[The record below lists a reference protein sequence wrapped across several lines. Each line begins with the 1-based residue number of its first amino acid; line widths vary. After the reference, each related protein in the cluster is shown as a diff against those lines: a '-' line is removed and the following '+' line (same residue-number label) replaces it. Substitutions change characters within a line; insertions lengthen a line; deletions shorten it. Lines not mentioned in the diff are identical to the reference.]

1 MASVY
6 TEAMKQPTF
15 SDYDGPTGLFVATG
29 EKIVALGSVEGIAA
43 VAQSAMLTSL
53 GSTPAAKQ
61 YEAAAAA
68 TQRRGVVEAVQ
79 ADGARELGGPEDR
92 HLHRLGKVSSNV

>member
-61 YEAAAAA
+61 YEAAMHHSLAVAHGVDLAADPA
-68 TQRRGVVEAVQ
+68 
-79 ADGARELGGPEDR
+79 P
-92 HLHRLGKVSSNV
+92 